1 AGQLSGGWKQ
11 RLALGCAIVHRPQ
24 LLFLDE
30 PTAGVD
36 PVSRRSF
43 WTMIYGLARGGVT
56 IFVTT
61 HYLDEAEYAD
71 RVAMIHGGVLRVLA
85 TPAELKRTALRG
97 RLLNLTCDE
106 PRRALPLLECAPGVR
121 EVALYGTA
129 LHVLI
134 DSERQS
140 PEGLRRFLSAAGVT
154 VRDVTDIEPTLED
167 VFISLIGARRA
178 NRQCDGL
185 VQRSAPLL
193 RRLPPPGDEA
203 GPTCHTVLHT
213 MAIRDEASEMRT
225 RAAVLYEPKQAL
237 AIEELEV
244 LPPRAGEVLV
254 RYVASGVCH
263 SDLHVIQGLM
273 EWRTPVVLGH
283 EGGGVVEAV
292 GPGVSTVQVG
302 DHVLTSYQP
311 SCGRCPYCTI
321 GRPNLCDLRDAPRFT
336 MPDGTTRFRK
346 GDREIFHF
354 FQVSSYAERAVLPEH
369 SVIPIRKDAP
379 LDVVCLVSCGVMAGA
394 GAVINRAHVQPG
406 SSVAVFGCGGVGLN
420 AI

>member
-1 AGQLSGGWKQ
+1 
-11 RLALGCAIVHRPQ
+11 
-24 LLFLDE
+24 
-30 PTAGVD
+30 
-36 PVSRRSF
+36 
-43 WTMIYGLARGGVT
+43 
-56 IFVTT
+56 
-61 HYLDEAEYAD
+61 
-71 RVAMIHGGVLRVLA
+71 
-85 TPAELKRTALRG
+85 
-97 RLLNLTCDE
+97 
-106 PRRALPLLECAPGVR
+106 
-121 EVALYGTA
+121 
-129 LHVLI
+129 
-134 DSERQS
+134 
-140 PEGLRRFLSAAGVT
+140 
-154 VRDVTDIEPTLED
+154 
-167 VFISLIGARRA
+167 
-178 NRQCDGL
+178 
-185 VQRSAPLL
+185 
-193 RRLPPPGDEA
+193 
-203 GPTCHTVLHT
+203 
-213 MAIRDEASEMRT
+213 MRT

-244 LPPRAGEVLV
+244 LPPRACEVLV

-420 AI
+420 AIQAAALVGAGKIIAVDVFDQKLEWSREFGATHLVNARREDPVARIQQICGRGGADYAIEAIGRPETIDQAFRSVHRGGTVVVVGVAPAGTKLSLDPLLLLQDRALLGTSFGSARQRVDLPLFVDLFMQGKYKLRELISRQIGLDELNHAYELLERGEVRRSVVRYPS